1 MSHPLARVWAM
12 GKAAPPDLV
21 SRGIGL
27 STEQRRAVEWTSGTL
42 RVTGPAASGKT
53 TVLVERA
60 AHLVEQ
66 GVSAES
72 ILFFVSDRR
81 HALSLRDGLV
91 RRLGRSV
98 AGPTVRTF
106 HAFAW
111 GLLNRAFPV
120 VTPDGVESEIG
131 YSLVGLEDEPVL
143 LTAFD
148 QRAFVRSL
156 LEEEDPKAW
165 PRNGSL
171 LGSNAFAGE
180 VRDFLLRAQERL
192 YEPSDV
198 LRKAEELNRPAWK
211 EIAGFYERYRAR
223 LTDAAAFDDG
233 RPRLD
238 FAGVLLEARHLI
250 VEHEAVLGDLRTVFP
265 HILVDDF
272 EEANRAQRALL
283 EPLLP
288 EAGDGRS
295 AVVCGDPGGSVFV
308 FRGADPSN
316 LLELACDEEV
326 VLDGGFRPAATPE
339 VRLYSHIT
347 EEARGAVA
355 ELRKAHS
362 EGIPWGEMA
371 VILRDY
377 RQLVGALRR
386 ELRRLEV
393 PFNIENE
400 ALHLGEDPVIR
411 PVVNLFK
418 IACKRPGHE
427 ELWAELL
434 ASDLG
439 GFTSTDMAAIRRAAR
454 LAAVDLHEICAG
466 TEVELS
472 DDLKTRLRSLCSLV
486 KSAASWAGSMPP
498 DEAFWTL
505 WETCD
510 AFAAAVALGDDRKLD
525 PYTSFADSLA
535 RFAERRGRSARM
547 HDFLDTLES
556 AEFAP
561 GSLRL
566 AASGEAVTVT
576 TAHGAKGRE
585 FAFAVVA
592 GASEGVWPDPSRRG
606 VLLEVDVLA
615 GLTDYADRR
624 RAALGEEERSF
635 RLAVTRAKRVVIT
648 GQSAGGSDATTEEPS
663 RFIEEFAPLPEM
675 NATTEPLVLTRKEAE
690 TAWRGIA
697 ADPEAKPER
706 RFAALWGLANLPGL
720 DPSRWWWGRRW
731 TNNELPVT
739 PEPRKTSY
747 SRYSTYENCALQ
759 YLLGQ
764 VLGLDPE
771 STYQMAF
778 GSLIHNLLE
787 DLEKKKLEP
796 DLETLVAEGERRWRD
811 EAFPSGAVSTYLR
824 REMRKILDLYLR
836 SEHGQHDVIE
846 TEKEFSFD
854 IKGWKVR
861 GRIDRIDRI
870 DGGIRLVDYKTSNS
884 RKFPREAKEDLQLA
898 TYLLA
903 CIRDEELREL
913 GAPKAAE
920 LVYVRHQY
928 RGKMERV
935 QQIPKDNEPAEG
947 DQDWEGAIETRIGG
961 FLEGIGKEE
970 FAPSVH
976 ADCMFCSFK
985 TLCPIWPEGEEM
997 KLR

>member
-1 MSHPLARVWAM
+1 M
-12 GKAAPPDLV
+12 GKATALRGTDL
-21 SRGIGL
+21 
-27 STEQRRAVEWTSGTL
+27 TEQQRRAVEWPSGTL

-60 AHLVEQ
+60 ARLVDQ
-66 GVSAES
+66 GVDPEA
-72 ILFFVSDRR
+72 ILLFVSDRR

-120 VTPDGVESEIG
+120 VTAEGVESELG
-131 YSLVGLEDEPVL
+131 YGLVGLEAEPVL
-143 LTAFD
+143 LTAFE

-156 LEEEDPKAW
+156 LEQEDPKLW

-180 VRDFLLRAQERL
+180 VRDFLLRAEERL
-192 YEPSDV
+192 YDPKDV
-198 LRKAEELNRPAWK
+198 LAKAEELNRPAWR
-211 EIAGFYERYRAR
+211 EIAGFYERYRRR
-223 LTDAAAFDDG
+223 LADPSSFEDA

-238 FAGVLLEARHLI
+238 FAGVLLEARHLL
-250 VEHEAVLGDLRTVFP
+250 VEHPGVLADLRAVFP
-265 HILVDDF
+265 HLLVDDF

-288 EAGDGRS
+288 GSEDARSALIAGD
-295 AVVCGDPGGSVFV
+295 PEGSVFV
-308 FRGADPSN
+308 FRGADPVN
-316 LLELACDEEV
+316 LTGIACDDEV
-326 VLDGGFRPAATPE
+326 ALDASYRPAAPPE

-347 EEARGAVA
+347 EEARGAVS

-362 EGIPWGEMA
+362 EGVPWGEMA

-386 ELRRLEV
+386 ELRRMEV
-393 PFNIENE
+393 PFHIEGE

-411 PVVNLFK
+411 PVTNLFT

-434 ASDLG
+434 ASDIG
-439 GFTSTDMAAIRRAAR
+439 GFTSTDMAEIRRAVRLADTELHQVCSGMDIDLSSDLRAR
-454 LAAVDLHEICAG
+454 LTAVCDLVEAACGWAE
-466 TEVELS
+466 
-472 DDLKTRLRSLCSLV
+472 SL
-486 KSAASWAGSMPP
+486 PP
-498 DEAFWTL
+498 DEAFWKL
-505 WETCD
+505 WETCE
-510 AFAAAVALGDDRKLD
+510 AFADAVADEDDRKLD
-525 PYTSFADSLA
+525 PYTTLADALA
-535 RFAERRGRSARM
+535 RYRERWGRGARM
-547 HDFLDTLES
+547 SDFLETLES

-561 GSLRL
+561 ESLRL
-566 AASGEAVTVT
+566 AGSGEAVTIT

-585 FAFAVVA
+585 FAFAVVS

-606 VLLEVDVLA
+606 VLLEVDVMA
-615 GLTDYADRR
+615 GMTDFADRR

-635 RLAVTRAKRVVIT
+635 RLGVTRAVRTVIT

-663 RFIEEFAPLPEM
+663 RFIEEFAEIPAENSDIP
-675 NATTEPLVLTRKEAE
+675 ALVLTRREAE
-690 TAWRGIA
+690 TAWRGRV
-697 ADPEAKPER
+697 ADATAPVEER
-706 RFAALWGLANLPGL
+706 LAALWGLANLSEI
-720 DPSRWWWGRRW
+720 DPSRWWWGRKW
-731 TNNELPVT
+731 THNALPVT
-739 PEPRKTSY
+739 PEPRKSSY
-747 SRYSTYENCALQ
+747 SRYSTYENCGLQ

-778 GSLIHNLLE
+778 GSLIHDLLE
-787 DLEKKKLEP
+787 DLEKGELAP
-796 DLETLVAEGERRWRD
+796 DLEGLVTEGERRWRD

-836 SEHGQHDVIE
+836 TEHGRHEVIE
-846 TEKEFSFD
+846 TEREFSFD
-854 IKGWKVR
+854 VSGWKVR

-870 DGGIRLVDYKTSNS
+870 DGGIRLIDYKTSNS
-884 RKFPREAKEDLQLA
+884 WKRDQEAKEDLQLA

-903 CIRDEELREL
+903 CIRDEGLREL
-913 GAPKAAE
+913 GTPKAAE
-920 LVYVRHQY
+920 LVYVRHEH
-928 RGKMERV
+928 RGKIRRV
-935 QQIPKDNEPAEG
+935 QQIPKDNEPGE
-947 DQDWEGAIETRIGG
+947 DEGATWDEAVEGRIAG
-961 FLEGIGKEE
+961 FLEGIGNED
-970 FAPSVH
+970 FQPSVE

-985 TLCPIWPEGEEM
+985 TLCPIWAEGQEL